1 MSNCKKRERRIA
13 SVHIAG
19 KPPTWQDVVITETHI
34 VRLTTLRD
42 VRPMLKNSIE
52 RTSET
57 LINAISKINESF
69 K

>member
-1 MSNCKKRERRIA
+1 MKFKVH

-19 KPPTWQDVVITETHI
+19 KPPTWQDVVIYETHI

-42 VRPMLKNSIE
+42 VRPMIKSGIE
-52 RTSET
+52 RTAEALT
-57 LINAISKINESF
+57 NAVRNINESF